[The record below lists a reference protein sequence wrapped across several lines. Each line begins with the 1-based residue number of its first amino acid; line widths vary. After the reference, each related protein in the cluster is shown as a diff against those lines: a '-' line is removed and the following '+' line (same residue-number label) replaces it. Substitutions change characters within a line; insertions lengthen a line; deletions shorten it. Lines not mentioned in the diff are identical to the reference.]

1 MKTNLT
7 KHIGYTALVTAG
19 LLLIPLLGN
28 WPWTSSDFVIMGV
41 LIFGTGIVISL
52 IVRFAKTKK
61 SRIIVSGIVI
71 LLFLLTWAELAV
83 GLFGTP
89 WAGN

>member
-1 MKTNLT
+1 
-7 KHIGYTALVTAG
+7 
-19 LLLIPLLGN
+19 
-28 WPWTSSDFVIMGV
+28 MGV